1 MTTNINIAESLST
14 IVTSQAGILESLI
27 QLKKNQD
34 LFENILSTQLTM
46 YNDENKKL
54 NKSIKTFTERL
65 EKLELESKSTK
76 DKVDDLEKSYLIP
89 LKDTFI
95 KLIEQLEADITIY
108 KSTNKKQVD
117 DFNAK
122 VDELKVDKTLE
133 LLIKTFEHMKSTF
146 DTYNENIKVQN
157 KDLNTISDNQFT
169 VASRVESL
177 DNRMQ
182 CFNKILVNTTF
193 ENNKLGK
200 IENKKDDNKSLD
212 NYFENLNKIESA
224 LNTNNN
230 QTNDIETTA
239 KNINN
244 DLERLKNLTNNV
256 LGDSN

>member
-117 DFNAK
+117 DFNTK

-157 KDLNTISDNQFT
+157 KDINTISDNQCT

-193 ENNKLGK
+193 ENNKSGK

-212 NYFENLNKIESA
+212 NYFEDLNKIENA
-224 LNTNNN
+224 LNSNNN
-230 QTNDIETTA
+230 QTTDIETTA

>member
-76 DKVDDLEKSYLIP
+76 NKVDDLEKSYLVP

-117 DFNAK
+117 DFNTK

-193 ENNKLGK
+193 ENNKSGK

-212 NYFENLNKIESA
+212 NYFEDLNKIESA
-224 LNTNNN
+224 LNNNSH
-230 QTNDIETTA
+230 TTDIETTA